1 MQELLLAELKSTRGE
16 TIKLIALMHK
26 LINMLIALF
35 LLTIITYSVTIGVI
49 VISNNHAET
58 EKVRIYFETDYDYG
72 TITQSTDVK
81 VGDD

>member
-1 MQELLLAELKSTRGE
+1 MQELLLAELKNARGE
-16 TIKLIALMHK
+16 TLKLIALMYK
-26 LINMLIALF
+26 LIKMLIALF
-35 LLTIITYSVTIGVI
+35 FITIITCSITIGII